1 MTPVSQW
8 NVKEI
13 SENNCTKTLILTKV
27 LKSYEFSFQ
36 KTMIDHVGQQ
46 YPYLLDSIQD
56 LRR

>member
-1 MTPVSQW
+1 M
-8 NVKEI
+8 
-13 SENNCTKTLILTKV
+13 ILTKV